1 MRRRAVDPLAVE
13 PDLASRGRSSPMI
26 VLSVVDL
33 PAPFDPM
40 SVTISPLLDVI
51 EMPFRAWMLP

>member
-1 MRRRAVDPLAVE
+1 M
-13 PDLASRGRSSPMI
+13 

-33 PAPFDPM
+33 PAPFEPM
-40 SVTISPLLDVI
+40 SVTISPFSTVI